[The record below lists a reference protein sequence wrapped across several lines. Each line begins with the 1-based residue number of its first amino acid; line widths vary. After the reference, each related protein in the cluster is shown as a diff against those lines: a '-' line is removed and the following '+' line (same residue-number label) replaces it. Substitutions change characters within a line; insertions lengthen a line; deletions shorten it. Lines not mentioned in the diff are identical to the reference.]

1 MSFYVISILNMVLFI
16 EKSTST
22 SIEIKYYAV
31 LFLSFL
37 PVYTIKIS
45 SEILLILL
53 HALGYY
59 IEISYVWH

>member
-1 MSFYVISILNMVLFI
+1 MVLFI

-53 HALGYY
+53 HALGFY
-59 IEISYVWH
+59 IEISYVWR